1 MRSWIASL
9 VFCGNSSGK
18 LGFLCLALA
27 QLWQL
32 LLRTGLLLGKVSCAQ
47 QPGAGLVSAGA
58 RDCWRWESCR
68 EFRHSSGCARLF
80 GDVRSPPGLV
90 ASEAFSNLF
99 FHYLFIIPVYEML
112 VSESSKTEKQ
122 SVVSSNERRA
132 KEGVDSLCAEHLC
145 VLVHWGELCVS
156 LERDWD
162 VLGRREA
169 AQAAQCLLLLSAECL
184 YLWSS
189 QHSCALTRDFVR
201 GIWPCRQ
208 RMSLL
213 YFTKSERW
221 YLCTGLGNDKVDAP
235 AGKAHLC
242 LDYLSQLK
250 EGKVAFNSPQTGLQH
265 GLTPSLSKKVLRMYL
280 I

>member
-68 EFRHSSGCARLF
+68 EFRHNSGCARLF

-99 FHYLFIIPVYEML
+99 FHYLFIILVYEML

-145 VLVHWGELCVS
+145 VLVLDHSIGESFVWALRETEMCWGE
-156 LERDWD
+156 
-162 VLGRREA
+162 GRLHR
-169 AQAAQCLLLLSAECL
+169 QLSVCCSYLLSAYICEAHSILVLLQEILFVGSGPADRECP
-184 YLWSS
+184 SS
-189 QHSCALTRDFVR
+189 ISLNQKDDTCAL
-201 GIWPCRQ
+201 
-208 RMSLL
+208 
-213 YFTKSERW
+213 
-221 YLCTGLGNDKVDAP
+221 A
-235 AGKAHLC
+235 
-242 LDYLSQLK
+242 
-250 EGKVAFNSPQTGLQH
+250 
-265 GLTPSLSKKVLRMYL
+265 
-280 I
+280 